1 MVYGGS
7 VSRTDSYTYASDW
20 DNNIEQI
27 VTGSD
32 SDITITPE
40 WDINNRY
47 TGSVSQI
54 ADVTLTE
61 GITYYKQGNHGTNL
75 PKVYSY
81 VVKKGDAVK
90 SSGQMSVTYDASEN
104 ISGIT
109 VNGAGIT
116 YTYDSLGRL
125 EKEVN
130 EQLGQTYIF
139 TYDNNGNILTK
150 KIGNTTINYAYDG
163 DKLVS
168 YNGQACV
175 YDAVGNPTTYRGKT
189 ATWVRGRKLAS
200 FDGNTFTYDALGKR
214 LSKNDIKFWYDS
226 NGRLLKQSNG
236 QEFFYDVVG
245 VIAIKYNGVTY
256 LCRKDLQGN
265 IIALIDNNGTTVVQY
280 NYDAWGNQQVLDA
293 TGNAIT
299 DTTNIGILN
308 PFRYRSY
315 YFDVETGL
323 YYLQT
328 RYYDPEVGRF
338 LNIDSLDYADPET
351 INGLNLYAYCNNN
364 PILYVDPTGHAWWH
378 WLIAAAAVVVLAAA
392 TAISAGGVLLG
403 ASAISAATIGTTA
416 VGASAVTT
424 TLAYA
429 TVGAGVALA
438 ASGVYAGIT
447 ATENG
452 IKSGSIST
460 AVNDFFDYG
469 ETALY
474 STLAG
479 GLYGS
484 GAGML
489 TYYEQIGNSKQ
500 SGFMTQAQR
509 NSQKQ
514 AYWRGQGNKNGKA
527 SPGMEISHI
536 YGTYGNNRNY
546 FIVQTHPDHIAF
558 HMKYGFKTS
567 GSCFNRLNPFYHN
580 WWEEIQKFLGL

>member
-1 MVYGGS
+1 MFVKLFYTFT
-7 VSRTDSYTYASDW
+7 SRGISAAGINVLCLTGVKYSGATYIYRRDA
-20 DNNIEQI
+20 
-27 VTGSD
+27 
-32 SDITITPE
+32 
-40 WDINNRY
+40 
-47 TGSVSQI
+47 
-54 ADVTLTE
+54 
-61 GITYYKQGNHGTNL
+61 QGN
-75 PKVYSY
+75 
-81 VVKKGDAVK
+81 VV
-90 SSGQMSVTYDASEN
+90 
-104 ISGIT
+104 
-109 VNGAGIT
+109 
-116 YTYDSLGRL
+116 
-125 EKEVN
+125 
-130 EQLGQTYIF
+130 
-139 TYDNNGNILTK
+139 
-150 KIGNTTINYAYDG
+150 
-163 DKLVS
+163 
-168 YNGQACV
+168 
-175 YDAVGNPTTYRGKT
+175 
-189 ATWVRGRKLAS
+189 
-200 FDGNTFTYDALGKR
+200 
-214 LSKNDIKFWYDS
+214 
-226 NGRLLKQSNG
+226 
-236 QEFFYDVVG
+236 
-245 VIAIKYNGVTY
+245 
-256 LCRKDLQGN
+256 
-265 IIALIDNNGTTVVQY
+265 ALINTSGAKVAEY
-280 NYDAWGNQQVLDA
+280 IYDAWGNHAVVDSN
-293 TGNAIT
+293 GNDIESG
-299 DTTNIGILN
+299 IGVLN
-308 PFRYRSY
+308 PFRYRGY
-315 YFDVETGL
+315 YYDTETGL
-323 YYLQT
+323 YYLKT

-351 INGLNLYAYCNNN
+351 INGLNLDAYCNNN

-479 GLYGS
+479 GLYGA

>member
-47 TGSVSQI
+47 RGAVAQVS
-54 ADVTLTE
+54 DLSLTE
-61 GITYYKQGNHGTNL
+61 VIFYYKQGNHGTNL
-75 PKVYSY
+75 PIEYHY
-81 VVKKGDAVK
+81 IVKKGNEAK
-90 SSGQMSVTYDASEN
+90 SAGQMFVAYDASEN

-109 VNGAGIT
+109 VNGDHIT
-116 YTYDSLGRL
+116 YIYDSLGRL

-130 EQLGQTYIF
+130 EQLGRTYIF

-175 YDAVGNPTTYRGKT
+175 YDAVGNPTTYRGKS
-189 ATWVRGRKLAS
+189 ATWVRGRKLTS
-200 FDGNTFTYDALGKR
+200 FNGNTFTYDASGRR
-214 LSKNDIKFWYDS
+214 LSKNNIKFYYDS
-226 NGRLLKQSNG
+226 NGKLLKQSNG
-236 QEFFYDVVG
+236 LEFFYDVVG